1 VIQPLGIVNEQ
12 DKHTLLSRAELLLLP
27 SRTDSFGIVLLEAWA
42 HGKPVIGARAGGIPG
57 VIDEWHNGLL
67 VGFGDVAGLA
77 EAIQT
82 LLTDEL
88 RRQRMG
94 ENGRDKVHSQYTWEQ
109 VGQRVWANYQAV
121 MQESGVQ
128 TSGGAEERR
137 CRGDRLRQ

>member
-1 VIQPLGIVNEQ
+1 
-12 DKHTLLSRAELLLLP
+12 
-27 SRTDSFGIVLLEAWA
+27 VLLEAWA

-57 VIDEWHNGLL
+57 VIDERHNGLL
-67 VGFGDVAGLA
+67 VGFGDVAGLS

-94 ENGRDKVHSQYTWEQ
+94 ENGRDKIHSQYTWEQ

-121 MQESGVQ
+121 MQESG
-128 TSGGAEERR
+128 GAEGQRSREPRLRAGERR
-137 CRGDRLRQ
+137 R